1 MMAMRSNS
9 YVIDGMS
16 ALSGTWAARSS
27 SGPLYDVSEGSVR
40 RVRRDDDAWR
50 GGHCQPEEIRAV
62 EGHDGVGSR
71 MLRAH
76 EVQSIEDYA
85 REEAAIRTP
94 L

>member
-1 MMAMRSNS
+1 
-9 YVIDGMS
+9 
-16 ALSGTWAARSS
+16 
-27 SGPLYDVSEGSVR
+27 
-40 RVRRDDDAWR
+40 
-50 GGHCQPEEIRAV
+50 
-62 EGHDGVGSR
+62 